1 MRARQMGLS
10 GWVRNEYDGSVRIVA
25 RGAGQ
30 SIDELVEAVKVGP
43 RSARVDAVD
52 VEPVEAADADD
63 LPESFAVRY

>member
-25 RGAGQ
+25 RGPGQ

-52 VEPVEAADADD
+52 VEPVEAADAAD